1 MALKIVQI
9 EFVCRL
15 ESDSVA
21 VSKELSKELACSS
34 RSTAVFMPS

>member
-9 EFVCRL
+9 EFVCGL

-21 VSKELSKELACSS
+21 VSKELGCSS